1 MDASYRKHYGFA
13 SVKNSLLHF
22 LLGKAFTAIS
32 SLAVLLLL
40 VRQLS
45 VPEYAALVLLQ
56 AMVLVAGV
64 LATLGVTQTAL
75 RFVPALR
82 TQGNNQVMYRLIC
95 ASLAYRGLA
104 AGVLLGLVWL
114 AQPYL
119 GSWFNLGVWSGL
131 LIWYLAVGWL
141 RLMNFYLAQ
150 LLESLLWQ
158 KSSQYSLALSS
169 VAKLALIAWIA
180 LAHELTLP
188 EVVQV
193 ELVCEG
199 LSALLLAAALWRGW
213 RRDPD
218 RKQGERTWF
227 AQNRQ
232 RMRRYGLWGYLQTVS
247 NALYGSAPN
256 RLFAGRFVSV
266 GDLGLFGFVSALAD
280 MGQRYLPTRMLQG
293 MIRPLFFARFA
304 RNSDFTALVQWS
316 EFNFRVSLL
325 LLALPGL
332 VLLVAGEPLLY
343 WLTAGKYGQAAYL
356 LAAYSGVLALESLWS
371 QMELLAQ
378 TAEKNH
384 LLVAGNLIL
393 SASLLLALPLV
404 AALGLWSLVMA
415 NAAGN
420 LLAIAWIASGL
431 RREGFPV
438 KLEWARLAKLCAL
451 LLLSAAAGALASRM
465 LHSPAWGA
473 AMALI
478 CLAGAVV
485 RWPPFSPVERDMLK
499 KLLDRERFGML
510 ASRKGEAL

>member
-1 MDASYRKHYGFA
+1 MDAPAREHYGFT
-13 SVKNSLLHF
+13 SVRRSLLHF
-22 LLGKAFTAIS
+22 LWGKAFTALS

-45 VPEYAALVLLQ
+45 VPEYAAYVLLQ
-56 AMVLVAGV
+56 AMVLVVGV
-64 LATLGVTQTAL
+64 FATLGVTQTAL
-75 RFVPALR
+75 RFVPELR
-82 TQGNNQVMYRLIC
+82 AQGNNRAMYRLIC
-95 ASLAYRGLA
+95 ASLGFRGLA
-104 AGVLLGLVWL
+104 AGALLGLVWL

-119 GSWFNLGVWSGL
+119 GNWFNLGVWSGL
-131 LIWYLAVGWL
+131 FVWYVAAGWL

-158 KSSQYSLALSS
+158 KSSQYSLALTG
-169 VAKLALIAWIA
+169 VTKLILLVWFALADELALRD
-180 LAHELTLP
+180 
-188 EVVQV
+188 VVQV
-193 ELVCEG
+193 ELLCEG
-199 LSALLLAAALWRGW
+199 VGALLLSGALWRGW
-213 RRDPD
+213 RSDPD
-218 RKQGERTWF
+218 RKHGARTWF
-227 AQNRQ
+227 AQNGG
-232 RMRRYGLWGYLQTVS
+232 RMQRYGVWGYLQTLG

-304 RNSDFTALVQWS
+304 QNNDFAALVQWG

-332 VLLVAGEPLLY
+332 LLLVAGEPLLY
-343 WLTAGKYGQAAYL
+343 WMTAGKYGQAAYL
-356 LAAYSGVLALESLWS
+356 LVAYLGVLTLESLWS

-404 AALGLWSLVMA
+404 ASLGLWSLVLSNAVGNMA
-415 NAAGN
+415 
-420 LLAIAWIASGL
+420 AIAWIVSGL

-438 KLEWARLAKLCAL
+438 KLEWARVAKLCAM
-451 LLLSAAAGALASRM
+451 LLLSAVAGALASGM
-465 LHSPAWGA
+465 LHSSVWGA
-473 AMALI
+473 ATALL

-485 RWPPFSPVERDMLK
+485 RWPPFSPLELRLLK
-499 KLLDRERFGML
+499 KLLDRKPLGIP
-510 ASRKGEAL
+510 ASRKGEAI